1 MLELEPVMT
10 PVWTTMNPRA
20 GYTLIEVLIMLAVTA
35 ILAATVLET
44 EGEVAEMKLC
54 EKALAEAAAIER
66 VRWEGGAK
74 RGAMSLAA
82 EFGLPRSWWD
92 R

>member
-1 MLELEPVMT
+1 M
-10 PVWTTMNPRA
+10 
-20 GYTLIEVLIMLAVTA
+20 
-35 ILAATVLET
+35 LET
-44 EGEVAEMKLC
+44 EGEVAEMKLR

-82 EFGLPRSWWD
+82 EFGLPPSWWE

>member
-44 EGEVAEMKLC
+44 EGEVAEMTQLYTQK
-54 EKALAEAAAIER
+54 
-66 VRWEGGAK
+66 
-74 RGAMSLAA
+74 
-82 EFGLPRSWWD
+82 GLPEARAATHHT
-92 R
+92 RPATLLP

>member
-1 MLELEPVMT
+1 M
-10 PVWTTMNPRA
+10 
-20 GYTLIEVLIMLAVTA
+20 
-35 ILAATVLET
+35 LET
-44 EGEVAEMKLC
+44 EGEVAEMKLR

-74 RGAMSLAA
+74 RGAQSLAA
-82 EFGLPRSWWD
+82 EFGLPPSWWD

>member
-1 MLELEPVMT
+1 MAAAASRSERAHST
-10 PVWTTMNPRA
+10 ASAHGPRQ
-20 GYTLIEVLIMLAVTA
+20 
-35 ILAATVLET
+35 
-44 EGEVAEMKLC
+44 GEVAEMRLR

-82 EFGLPRSWWD
+82 EFGLPPSWWD